1 METEIEVVYNDSE
14 SGHTGPAILAGKQA
28 GQGRRLNW
36 MQISGLLARISPKME
51 FVILEIWQDI
61 ITVINNSVDIV
72 SATLNYYRYY

>member
-51 FVILEIWQDI
+51 FVILEI
-61 ITVINNSVDIV
+61 
-72 SATLNYYRYY
+72 